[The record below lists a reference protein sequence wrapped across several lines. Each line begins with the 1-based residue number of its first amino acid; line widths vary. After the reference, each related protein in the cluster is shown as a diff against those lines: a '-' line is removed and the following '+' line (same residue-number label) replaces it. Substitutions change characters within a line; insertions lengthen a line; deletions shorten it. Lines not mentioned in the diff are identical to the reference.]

1 MSATVPPLPP
11 FPAEEMRA
19 LIDPRSLRTRLFDDP
34 IFPIL
39 AGLLR
44 CFRPILLLRKRNLA
58 VVTRYDDVQEVLTRD
73 RDFPV
78 PFGRKFIEMDPQ
90 GANFVLGMADT
101 SEYRAVHAAIMQA
114 FDLDDLPRIGAIA
127 REAAEAKLRAGKG
140 RIDAIADLITFVPM
154 EIVRRYY
161 GVAADDQDF
170 ALWTIAMSGY
180 SFAPASL
187 EPALR
192 PAAMAAAARVA
203 PLLDAAIAAAKR
215 HPDGTTIVGRLVAAQ
230 AGVPALTDAAI
241 RASLSGMITGFVP
254 TNTMAG
260 GHILEMLLRRP
271 DMLAAATTAA
281 RAGDEDLLCRCLFE
295 AMRFKPLNPGPF
307 RTTAEDTVLAA
318 GTPRARLIP
327 KGTTVWAMTHAAS
340 FDPRRVPNPG
350 TFDPWRS
357 LADTMMFGFGR
368 HWCIGYAL
376 ARRQITETFAPLLRA
391 GSLQRA
397 AGPRGRPSL
406 FGVFPEHQHVT
417 YAA

>member
-1 MSATVPPLPP
+1 MAATTAPLPP
-11 FPAEEMRA
+11 FPVDELRR
-19 LIDPRSLRTRLFDDP
+19 LINSRGLRTRLLDYP
-34 IFPIL
+34 AFPVL

-44 CFRPILLLRKRNLA
+44 FFRPILLLRRRGLA
-58 VVTRYDDVQEVLTRD
+58 VVTRYDDVQEVLSRD
-73 RDFPV
+73 REFPV
-78 PFGRKFIEMDPQ
+78 PFGRKFVEMDPE

-101 SEYRAVHAAIMQA
+101 PEYRAVHAAIMRA
-114 FDLDDLPRIGAIA
+114 FDVADLPRIGAIA
-127 REAAEAKLRAGKG
+127 RETAEAKLRAGRG

-154 EIVRRYY
+154 EIVRQYY
-161 GVAADDQDF
+161 GVAAEDPDF

-203 PLLDAAIAAAKR
+203 PVLDAAIAAAK
-215 HPDGTTIVGRLVAAQ
+215 HSPDPGTIVGRLVAAQ
-230 AGVPALTDAAI
+230 AETPLLTDAAI

-260 GHILEMLLRRP
+260 GHILEMLLRRA
-271 DMLAAATTAA
+271 DMLQAATAAAQ
-281 RAGDEDLLCRCLFE
+281 AGDADLLCRCLFE

-318 GTPRARLIP
+318 GTRRATLIP
-327 KGTTVWAMTHAAS
+327 KGTAVWAMTYAAS
-340 FDPRRVPNPG
+340 FDPRRVPKPG
-350 TFDPWRS
+350 LFDPWRS
-357 LADTMMFGFGR
+357 LSDTMMFGFGQ
-368 HWCIGYAL
+368 HWCIGYVL

-391 GSLQRA
+391 GRLQRA
-397 AGPRGRPSL
+397 AGPRGQPSL

-417 YAA
+417 YGA